1 MTPDRWT
8 RVQELFESAASL
20 RSEER
25 IAHVRTQS
33 EDDDMARLVL
43 SLLEAS
49 DEDTGEIERA
59 VGDAIESVTAAAAGA
74 VDQRFGPYRVV
85 SKIGQGGMGTVYLAE
100 RDDGA
105 FAQRVAIKVVRGLLD
120 QERVRRFRAE
130 RQILASLE
138 HPNIARLVDGG
149 TTDDGWP
156 YLVMEY
162 VEGVPIDTYVQ
173 EGALTVPDRLR
184 LFMVVCEA
192 VGHAHRHLIVH
203 RDIKPSNI
211 LVTPDGTPKLLD
223 FGIAKLLDADD
234 PDLSSRTMTGMRL
247 LTPDYASP
255 EQVRGDAVTTAT
267 DVYALGVL
275 LFELLT
281 SRRPHTFRSLTA
293 QEIERVVCDTD
304 APRPSTIQPGLP
316 EDLDIIVGTAL
327 NKDVEHRYLSVE
339 ALVEDL
345 RRFLDGLPIHARPA
359 TWRYRAMRF
368 ASRHRW
374 EVGVAA
380 LFVLI
385 LIGFSV
391 LVTIQAAR
399 VSRER
404 DVAQQE
410 RDASEQ
416 VASFLVGLFEV
427 SDPGRSRGDT
437 ITARELLERGASQVD
452 VSLEGQ
458 PAVQARLMDTI
469 GRVYRQLGMFDQS
482 EALLSKALARHES
495 AADGAPADVVA
506 DTLAELAEVQREKGN
521 YRQAETL
528 HRRGLEMRRQLHGE
542 SHDKIAFSY
551 NGLGLS
557 LDQQGRYDEAEP
569 MLRSA
574 IAMWRVVR
582 SPGDAQVAVGLNNL
596 GQFLRRTGRLSE
608 TEEVLRE
615 ALVIRRTV
623 FKTAHP
629 LLSNSLMQYGQVQNQ
644 LGHFEEAER
653 YMREALE
660 MRLTVYGPDHHAVGV
675 AYNNLA
681 SLYHDMGTY
690 GRAEALYRSGL
701 EISKTSYGP
710 EHPETAVTMNNL
722 ASLLEDKGDLRN
734 AEAMFR
740 DALAIRRKAL
750 GAEHP
755 AVARGEHNL
764 ARALVALDQW
774 TEAESLLEHALGV
787 RRRTLGDEHV
797 EIAAS
802 IGLQAQAR
810 MKAGRTN
817 EALNLARASLAMLR
831 KLLPPDHPSTATSL
845 LALSQLL
852 IRAGHAAEATSMAQ
866 EAVAIRQAKFAADHR
881 LVSEAQAVLNEA
893 RRAPGEPA
901 ESRPGPS
908 PPLPVRRAPEP

>member
-1 MTPDRWT
+1 MTPERWA
-8 RVQELFESAASL
+8 RVQELFEGAAPLPAAERMAHL
-20 RSEER
+20 R
-25 IAHVRTQS
+25 AAA
-33 EDDDMARLVL
+33 DDDEMAGLVL
-43 SLLEAS
+43 SMLQAS
-49 DEDTGEIERA
+49 DDDTGEIERA
-59 VGDAIESVTAAAAGA
+59 VGDAIQLVTMAAAGA
-74 VDQRFGPYRVV
+74 VDQRLGPYRVV
-85 SKIGQGGMGTVYLAE
+85 SEIGQGGMGTVYLAE
-100 RDDGA
+100 RADGA
-105 FAQRVAIKVVRGLLD
+105 FEQRVAIKVVRGLLD

-130 RQILASLE
+130 RQILASLQ

-149 TTDDGWP
+149 TTGDGSP

-162 VEGVPIDTYVQ
+162 VEGVPIDRYAQ
-173 EGALTVPDRLR
+173 ERALDIPERLR

-211 LVTPDGTPKLLD
+211 IVAPGGTPKLLD
-223 FGIAKLLDADD
+223 FGIAKLLDSDD
-234 PDLSSRTMTGMRL
+234 PEMSARTMTGMRL

-255 EQVRGDAVTTAT
+255 EQVRGEAVTTAT

-281 SRRPHTFRSLTA
+281 FRRPHTFKSLTA

-304 APRPSTIQPGLP
+304 APHPSTVQPGLP

-345 RRFLDGLPIHARPA
+345 RRFLDGLPIHARLA
-359 TWRYRAMRF
+359 TWRYRAIRF

-380 LFVLI
+380 LFVVM

-391 LVTIQAAR
+391 LVTLQAAR

-427 SDPGRSRGDT
+427 SDPSRSRGET
-437 ITARELLERGASQVD
+437 VTARELLDRGASQVE
-452 VSLEGQ
+452 VSLTEQ
-458 PAVQARLMDTI
+458 PGVQARLMDTI
-469 GRVYRQLGMFDQS
+469 GRVYRQLGLFDRS

-495 AADGAPADVVA
+495 AAGGAPADVVA
-506 DTLAELAEVQREKGN
+506 DTLAELGEVQREKGN
-521 YRQAETL
+521 YKQAETL
-528 HRRGLEMRRQLHGE
+528 HRRALDLRRQLHGE

-551 NGLGLS
+551 NNLGLS

-574 IAMWRVVR
+574 IAMWREVR
-582 SPGDAQVAVGLNNL
+582 SPRDAQVAVGLNNL
-596 GQFLRRTGRLSE
+596 GQLLRRTGRLPD

-615 ALVIRRTV
+615 ALGIRREI

-653 YMREALE
+653 YMREALD
-660 MRLTVYGPDHHAVGV
+660 MRLTVYGGDHFAVGV

-681 SLYHDMGTY
+681 SLYHDMGAHDK
-690 GRAEALYRSGL
+690 AEPLYRAGL
-701 EISKTSYGP
+701 EISKKAYGP
-710 EHPETAVTMNNL
+710 DHPETAVTMNNL
-722 ASLLEDKGDLRN
+722 ASLLEDQGDLRD

-740 DALAIRRKAL
+740 EALAIRRKAL

-764 ARALVALDQW
+764 ARTLVALNQW
-774 TEAESLLEHALGV
+774 PEAETLLDQALATRRQALG
-787 RRRTLGDEHV
+787 GEHV

-802 IGLQAQAR
+802 LALQAQAR
-810 MKAGRTN
+810 MKAGRTD
-817 EALNLARASLAMLR
+817 EALGLGRSSLGMLR
-831 KLLPPDHPSTATSL
+831 KLLPADHPSTATSL

-852 IRAGHAAEATSMAQ
+852 IRAGQPAEAVSLAQ
-866 EAVAIRQAKFAADHR
+866 EAVAIRQAKFAAEHR
-881 LVSEAQAVLNEA
+881 LVAEAQGVLSEARRTQESAPVPA
-893 RRAPGEPA
+893 RRAPGP
-901 ESRPGPS
+901 
-908 PPLPVRRAPEP
+908 